1 MSTHARA
8 RVIVKGKVQGVYFR
22 AETQRAARL
31 NGVKGWVR
39 NLSDGSVEA
48 LFEGDEH
55 SVKAM
60 IEWCWRGSPFSRVRQ
75 VDVMRE
81 TAYGDFEGFDIR

>member
-1 MSTHARA
+1 MKTLSRA
-8 RVIVKGKVQGVYFR
+8 RVIIKGKVQGVYFR
-22 AETQRAARL
+22 AETQRSAKL

-48 LFEGDEH
+48 LFEGNEP

-60 IEWCWRGSPFSRVRQ
+60 LEWCWKGSPFSRVRQ
-75 VDVMRE
+75 VDVKWE
-81 TAYGDFEGFDIR
+81 TAYGDLEGFDIR